1 MSRIRHRLFL
11 IPIVMAAVFSL
22 SAVSARE
29 LRTTVEW
36 LSDPA
41 RDGRGSQSAGAI
53 ATAEYLLERFMELGL
68 DAEAQRIGPGRQNVV
83 ARWGNRGPH
92 IIIGAHFDGQGRG
105 YASASDN
112 AAGVA
117 VMLELARDLR
127 ETELV
132 PSLVFIAFDDEER
145 GLNGSR
151 HYADEPLYPLEDAI
165 AVVILDTMGRSFI
178 DLDRWSLIVFG
189 TEFSPKLGAIAT
201 RRGGSTLVPLGTDLL
216 GSRSDFAPFAA
227 LSIPYLFF
235 TNATHEDYHGP
246 GDTPAKLDYD
256 RLLSDTETVRSVIVD
271 IAALD
276 SAPVYLGTPSYPAR
290 EAEQLRAY
298 MDAIEAE
305 HEALSPVYPALF
317 DDLGGRLETDP
328 TRETL
333 RLATSVMLAA
343 ATPRM
348 SSFGLAYLIGP
359 LYEAEGKTALAI
371 AVYQEAVLRMPNE
384 FARRP
389 IEEKIRALQD

>member
-1 MSRIRHRLFL
+1 MTRFRQGLFRL
-11 IPIVMAAVFSL
+11 PVVMAAVLSL
-22 SAVSARE
+22 SAVSAEE

-41 RDGRGSQSAGAI
+41 RDGRGSESVEAI
-53 ATAEYLLERFMELGL
+53 ATANYILERFEELGL
-68 DAEAQRIGPGRQNVV
+68 DARLQRIGPGRQNVV
-83 ARWGNRGPH
+83 ARWGDREPH

-127 ETELV
+127 EAELE

-145 GLNGSR
+145 GLHGSR
-151 HYADEPLYPLEDAI
+151 HYAAEPVYPLDDATS
-165 AVVILDTMGRSFI
+165 VVILDTMGRSFI

-189 TEFSPKLGAIAT
+189 TEFSPELGAIA
-201 RRGGSTLVPLGTDLL
+201 RQRGGSTLVPLGTDLL
-216 GSRSDFAPFAA
+216 GNRSDFAPFAA

-235 TNATHEDYHGP
+235 TNATHQDYHGP
-246 GDTPAKLDYD
+246 SDTPAKLDYD
-256 RLLSDTETVRSVIVD
+256 RLVSDAETVRSVIVD
-271 IAALD
+271 IASLD
-276 SAPVYLGTPSYPAR
+276 SAPVYLETPSYPAR

-305 HEALSPVYPALF
+305 HEALPPVYPALF

-328 TRETL
+328 ARDTL

-348 SSFGLAYLIGP
+348 SSFSLAYLIGP

-371 AVYQEAVLRMPNE
+371 AVYQEAVRRTPNE